1 MVSIS
6 ESIPGQNCNHEKPDT
21 RIMVHNHMLHALKQG
36 ENTIYVRTV
45 DTDVIV
51 ILAGIF
57 HDLVATQHLAD
68 I

>member
-6 ESIPGQNCNHEKPDT
+6 ESILGQYCIHEKADT
-21 RIMVHNHMLHALKQG
+21 RIMVHIRHALKQG
-36 ENTIYVRTV
+36 EQTIYMRTV
-45 DTDVIV
+45 GTDVIV
-51 ILAGIF
+51 IFAGIF